1 MKIKFNLAKHNSN
14 QSVGQEVFYFYAKN
28 SSINTSEKPKEQSY
42 FDLLEST
49 IGAEPDGLAILNYQ
63 SGVEWEKNILEA
75 CSGLSQMQTSDF
87 SSMSIYKKEIWED
100 GEESILHPVVTNLIP
115 GTLRDFNLANGRNY
129 EYYIFPRYEEE
140 ERKGVHV
147 FVKTNWQDWSL
158 TELHPVLGEPKRFT
172 AELSD
177 VWIFKYNVEVGEQT
191 QNITKTQQEN
201 LTAYPRFSRG
211 ASNNISSTVTA
222 LLGSEMLP
230 FEFVLKEKY
239 YDDGVW
245 KEQPSFSTKG
255 GYIERLKFIPR
266 LTSNQAIDMLEAWR
280 KVAFSGNPK
289 LIKDRKG
296 QKFIVQITSSSN
308 TPQDAWQKK
317 PDSITFNWVQ
327 IQGMDDVII
336 TSPYN

>member
-129 EYYIFPRYEEE
+129 EYYIF
-140 ERKGVHV
+140 
-147 FVKTNWQDWSL
+147 FL
-158 TELHPVLGEPKRFT
+158 F
-172 AELSD
+172 
-177 VWIFKYNVEVGEQT
+177 
-191 QNITKTQQEN
+191 
-201 LTAYPRFSRG
+201 
-211 ASNNISSTVTA
+211 
-222 LLGSEMLP
+222 
-230 FEFVLKEKY
+230 
-239 YDDGVW
+239 
-245 KEQPSFSTKG
+245 
-255 GYIERLKFIPR
+255 
-266 LTSNQAIDMLEAWR
+266 
-280 KVAFSGNPK
+280 
-289 LIKDRKG
+289 
-296 QKFIVQITSSSN
+296 
-308 TPQDAWQKK
+308 
-317 PDSITFNWVQ
+317 
-327 IQGMDDVII
+327 
-336 TSPYN
+336 